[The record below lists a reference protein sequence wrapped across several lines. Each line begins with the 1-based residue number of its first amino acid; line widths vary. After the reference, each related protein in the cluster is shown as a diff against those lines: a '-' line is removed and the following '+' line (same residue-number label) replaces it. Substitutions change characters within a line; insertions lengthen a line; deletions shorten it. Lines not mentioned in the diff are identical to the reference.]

1 MANRSGKNRARAKR
15 GERSLEDEYQSLFNG
30 QPPVTTVPLVMVT
43 EHPVDLRQP
52 SPLQIVESV
61 ATYGAYEEAV

>member
-1 MANRSGKNRARAKR
+1 MANRSGRNRARANR
-15 GERSLEDEYQSLFNG
+15 GQRSLEDEYQSLFNR
-30 QPPVTTVPLVMVT
+30 QPRVRTAPLVIVT